1 MMNRK
6 HLNTLSFL
14 CFALCLL
21 QVLAAAAPAAEQS
34 TEQPKGIN
42 INTATAEQISK
53 AVPEI
58 SMELAAK
65 IVTYR
70 EENGQFQVLEELLQ
84 IDGFDWGL
92 FMRVKP
98 LLLLEGLGEGCGC

>member
-14 CFALCLL
+14 CFAFCLL
-21 QVLAAAAPAAEQS
+21 LVLTAAPAAEQPKDL
-34 TEQPKGIN
+34 PKGVN
-42 INTATAEQISK
+42 INTATAEQINK

-65 IVTYR
+65 IVKDR

-92 FMRVKP
+92 FMKVKT
-98 LLLLEGLGEGCGC
+98 LLLLEGSGEGCGC